1 MRFPRGRLLVMAR
14 APVAGQAKTRL
25 IPALDAEGAA
35 AVHRYLVERQLV
47 AATASAMAPV
57 ELWCAGDCSHP
68 FFSECRRRFA
78 VSLHTQQG
86 ADLGERMRHA
96 LSSALHD
103 AEFAIVIG
111 SDIPALDAGVL
122 QTACETMR
130 QGADAVIAPAED
142 GGYVLLGVRRAA
154 PELFSDIAWGS
165 ERVMAQSRERL
176 RHLGWNW
183 QELPAMWDLDRPQD
197 LPRLMALGSLPGD
210 IRCLLEDAYFATE
223 VTEYTEVEKD
233 GDR

>member
-25 IPALDAEGAA
+25 IPALGAEGAA

-47 AATASAMAPV
+47 AATASATAPV
-57 ELWCAGDCSHP
+57 ELWCAGDCLHP

-78 VSLHTQQG
+78 VSLHPQQG
-86 ADLGERMRHA
+86 ADLGERMLHA

-103 AEFAIVIG
+103 ADFAIVIG
-111 SDIPALDAGVL
+111 SDIPALDTSVL
-122 QTACETMR
+122 QAACETMR

-142 GGYVLLGVRRAA
+142 GGYVLLGVRQAA
-154 PELFSDIAWGS
+154 PELFRNIEWGS

-197 LPRLMALGSLPGD
+197 LPRLLALGTLPAD
-210 IRCLLEDAYFATE
+210 IRRLLSQGTTAE
-223 VTEYTEVEKD
+223 VL
-233 GDR
+233 